1 MIGHNDAV
9 VVQSKTRKQFEK
21 PRRLP
26 NEEYRRIFS
35 RVPRVCVDLI
45 IKDENLGV
53 VLVKRTIPP
62 ALGQWHL
69 PGGGVLFGE
78 TLEEAVLRIAQNE
91 IGIQVEVNK
100 LAGVTDFFS
109 DNVFGHDISL
119 AFLVSP
125 KSLDLRGSEQ
135 GENPAFFKTLPFP
148 LVDEHKELLIT
159 LNYFE

>member
-91 IGIQVEVNK
+91 IGIHVEVNK
-100 LAGVTDFFS
+100 LAGV
-109 DNVFGHDISL
+109 
-119 AFLVSP
+119 
-125 KSLDLRGSEQ
+125 
-135 GENPAFFKTLPFP
+135 
-148 LVDEHKELLIT
+148 
-159 LNYFE
+159 